1 MNSVNVDE
9 NDKKER
15 KARGTKSMSIH
26 RFAFPFTAIV
36 GQDQLKT
43 ALILNAVN
51 PQIGGVLIRGQK
63 GTGKSLA
70 VRALAEVLP
79 EIEVVPNH
87 PFNCSPT
94 DPTVMCE
101 ECLQR
106 YGRGENHPIQKRKMR
121 VVTLPIGSTE
131 DRVIGSLDIERAIK
145 EGVRSIQPG
154 ILAEANQ
161 NILYID
167 EVNLLPDHIIDDI
180 LDAAASGWNVIER
193 EAVSMAHPS
202 RFILIGTM
210 NPEEGELRPQLLD
223 RFALHVDVVGVFDQK
238 QRVEI
243 IERNLQFVEDPKG
256 FSARYR
262 EQQEEL
268 RRRIVNARELLPK
281 VSVSSEILQGI
292 AQAMIQLQ
300 VDGHRPDIVTTTS
313 AKALAAFNGRT
324 NVLPEDILAVAE
336 MAQGHRTRRGGAE
349 EPATSEEIKSAFA
362 KSLGPGVLA

>member
-1 MNSVNVDE
+1 MSVY
-9 NDKKER
+9 R
-15 KARGTKSMSIH
+15 SI
-26 RFAFPFTAIV
+26 FPFTAIV

-70 VRALAEVLP
+70 VRALAEILP

-87 PFNCSPT
+87 PFNCSPSDST
-94 DPTVMCE
+94 IMCE
-101 ECLQR
+101 ECLGKHRHGEKLLSQR
-106 YGRGENHPIQKRKMR
+106 RKMR

-131 DRVIGSLDIERAIK
+131 DKVIGSLDIERAIK

-180 LDAAASGWNVIER
+180 LDAAASGWNVVER
-193 EAVSMAHPS
+193 EAVSIAHPS
-202 RFILIGTM
+202 RFILVGTM
-210 NPEEGELRPQLLD
+210 NPEEGDLRPQLLD
-223 RFALHVDVVGVFDQK
+223 RFALHVDVVGIFDQK

-243 IERNLQFVEDPKG
+243 ITRNLKFDEDPQDFTEKYG
-256 FSARYR
+256 
-262 EQQEEL
+262 EQQDEL
-268 RRRIVNARELLPK
+268 RRRIENARQLLPK
-281 VSVSSEILQGI
+281 VSMLDSVLQGV

-300 VDGHRPDIVTTTS
+300 VDGHRPDLVTTRS
-313 AKALAAFNGRT
+313 AKALAAFNGRME
-324 NVLPEDILAVAE
+324 VAPKDVLAVAE

-349 EPATSEEIKSAFA
+349 EPATSEEIKSAFT
-362 KSLGPGVLA
+362 KSFGPEALV

>member
-1 MNSVNVDE
+1 MNRLNLGLSGRAE
-9 NDKKER
+9 G
-15 KARGTKSMSIH
+15 ASMSVQ
-26 RFAFPFTAIV
+26 RSTFPFTAIV

-51 PQIGGVLIRGQK
+51 PKIGGVLIRGQK

-79 EIEVVPNH
+79 EIELVPNH
-87 PFNCSPT
+87 PFNCSPK
-94 DPTVMCE
+94 DPTLMCE
-101 ECLQR
+101 QCLEKHE
-106 YGRGENHPIQKRKMR
+106 RGENTPIQRRRMR

-145 EGVRSIQPG
+145 EGVRSMQPG

-180 LDAAASGWNVIER
+180 LDAAASGWNVVER

-243 IERNLQFVEDPKG
+243 IERNMEFAEDPRG
-256 FSARYR
+256 FSGKFR
-262 EQQEEL
+262 EQQDEL
-268 RRRIVNARELLPK
+268 KKKILNARELLPK
-281 VSVSSEILQGI
+281 VTVPNKMLQVV

-300 VDGHRPDIVTTTS
+300 VDGHRPDIVTTAS
-313 AKALAAFNGRT
+313 AKALAAFNGRAE
-324 NVLPEDILAVAE
+324 VLPQDVLAVAE

-349 EPATSEEIKSAFA
+349 EPATSEEIRSAFTKA
-362 KSLGPGVLA
+362 FGPEVST

>member
-1 MNSVNVDE
+1 
-9 NDKKER
+9 
-15 KARGTKSMSIH
+15 MSLS
-26 RFAFPFTAIV
+26 RSTFPFTAIV

-70 VRALAEVLP
+70 VRALADVLP
-79 EIEVVPNH
+79 EIEVVLNH
-87 PFNCSPT
+87 PFNCSPV

-101 ECLQR
+101 ECMRR
-106 YGRGENHPIQKRKMR
+106 YEAGEKLPVEKRKMR

-145 EGVRSIQPG
+145 EGVKSIQPG
-154 ILAEANQ
+154 ILAETNQ
-161 NILYID
+161 NILYVD

-180 LDAAASGWNVIER
+180 LDVAASGWNVVER

-223 RFALHVDVVGVFDQK
+223 RFSLHVDVVGIFDTK

-243 IERNLQFVEDPKG
+243 IERNLQFLEDSESFCAK
-256 FSARYR
+256 FR
-262 EQQEEL
+262 ESQEEL
-268 RRRIVNARELLPK
+268 QRRILRARELLGKITIP
-281 VSVSSEILQGI
+281 SRLLEGI
-292 AQAMIQLQ
+292 AQAMIELQ
-300 VDGHRPDIVTTTS
+300 VDGHRPDIVTART

-324 NVLPEDILAVAE
+324 EVLPEDVLTVAD

-349 EPATSEEIKSAFA
+349 EPATPEEIKAAFV
-362 KSLGPGVLA
+362 KSLGRES

>member
-1 MNSVNVDE
+1 
-9 NDKKER
+9 
-15 KARGTKSMSIH
+15 MSIE
-26 RFAFPFTAIV
+26 RSTFPFTAIV

-51 PQIGGVLIRGQK
+51 SRIGGVLIRGQK

-79 EIEVVPNH
+79 EIEVIPNH
-87 PFNCSPT
+87 PFNCSPN

-101 ECLQR
+101 ECLEKYQ
-106 YGRGENHPIQKRKMR
+106 RGENRPIQRRKMR
-121 VVTLPIGSTE
+121 VITLPIGSTE

-180 LDAAASGWNVIER
+180 LDAAASGWNVVER

-223 RFALHVDVVGVFDQK
+223 RFALHVDVVGIFNQK
-238 QRVEI
+238 DRVEI
-243 IERNLQFVEDPKG
+243 IERNLFFAEDPKA
-256 FSARYR
+256 FAEKYR
-262 EQQEEL
+262 TQQEDL
-268 RRRIVNARELLPK
+268 RKRILKARELLPK
-281 VSVSSEILQGI
+281 VTVLSKILQGI

-300 VDGHRPDIVTTTS
+300 VDGHRPDIVTTAS
-313 AKALAAFNGRT
+313 AKALAAFSERT
-324 NVLPEDILAVAE
+324 EVLPEDVLAVAE

-349 EPATSEEIKSAFA
+349 EPASSEEIKSAFA
-362 KSLGPGVLA
+362 KAFGPEVSLK

>member
-1 MNSVNVDE
+1 
-9 NDKKER
+9 
-15 KARGTKSMSIH
+15 MSFH
-26 RFAFPFTAIV
+26 RSIFPFTAIV

-51 PQIGGVLIRGQK
+51 ARIGGVLIRGQK

-70 VRALAEVLP
+70 VRALAEILP
-79 EIEVVPNH
+79 EIEVVPDH

-94 DPTVMCE
+94 DPTAMCE
-101 ECLQR
+101 ECLAR
-106 YGRGENHPIQKRKMR
+106 YERREKIPSQNRKMH

-145 EGVRSIQPG
+145 EGVRAIQPG
-154 ILAEANQ
+154 VLAEANQ

-180 LDAAASGWNVIER
+180 LDAAASGWNVVER
-193 EAVSMAHPS
+193 EAVSVAHPS

-223 RFALHVDVVGVFDQK
+223 RFALHVDVVGIFNQK

-243 IERNLQFVEDPKG
+243 VEKNLQFTEDPQNFAQK
-256 FSARYR
+256 YK

-268 RRRIVNARELLPK
+268 NRKIINARALLPK
-281 VSVSSEILQGI
+281 VTLPNKLLQAI

-300 VDGHRPDIVTTTS
+300 VDGHRPDIVTAAS
-313 AKALAAFNGRT
+313 AKALAAFEERT
-324 NVLPEDILAVAE
+324 EVLPQDILTVAE
-336 MAQGHRTRRGGAE
+336 MAQGHRTRRGGTE
-349 EPATSEEIKSAFA
+349 EPATPEEIKSAFTKA
-362 KSLGPGVLA
+362 LSAEA

>member
-1 MNSVNVDE
+1 MST
-9 NDKKER
+9 ER
-15 KARGTKSMSIH
+15 
-26 RFAFPFTAIV
+26 FVFPFTAIV

-70 VRALAEVLP
+70 VRALADVLP
-79 EIEVVPNH
+79 EIEVVSNH
-87 PFNCSPT
+87 AFNCSPS
-94 DPTVMCE
+94 DPTIMCE
-101 ECLQR
+101 DCRSSYE
-106 YGRGENHPIQKRKMR
+106 RGKKLPAERRKMR

-180 LDAAASGWNVIER
+180 LDSAASGWNVVER
-193 EAVSMAHPS
+193 EAVSLAHPS
-202 RFILIGTM
+202 KFILIGTM

-223 RFALHVDVVGVFDQK
+223 RFALHVDVVGIFDEQ

-243 IERNLQFVEDPKG
+243 IERNLQFAEDSES
-256 FSARYR
+256 FSTKYSE
-262 EQQEEL
+262 EQDEL
-268 RRRIVNARELLPK
+268 RRRIANARQLLPK
-281 VSVSSEILQGI
+281 ITLPREIMHGI
-292 AQAMIQLQ
+292 AQAMIELQ
-300 VDGHRPDIVTTTS
+300 VDGHRPDIVTASS

-324 NVLPEDILAVAE
+324 EVLPQDILAVAE
-336 MAQGHRTRRGGAE
+336 MAQGHRTRRGGSE
-349 EPATSEEIKSAFA
+349 EPATSEQIKSAFT
-362 KSLGPGVLA
+362 KSFGPRILAEA

>member
-1 MNSVNVDE
+1 MGV
-9 NDKKER
+9 
-15 KARGTKSMSIH
+15 TIFTSIH
-26 RFAFPFTAIV
+26 PDRKEIERFSFPFTAIV
-36 GQDQLKT
+36 GQPHLKS
-43 ALILNAVN
+43 ALTLNAVN

-79 EIEVVPNH
+79 EIDVVSNH
-87 PFNCSPT
+87 PFNCSPK
-94 DPTVMCE
+94 DPTIMCE
-101 ECLQR
+101 DCRQKYDHGDQLET
-106 YGRGENHPIQKRKMR
+106 EKRKMR

-145 EGVRSIQPG
+145 DGIRSIQPG

-180 LDAAASGWNVIER
+180 LDAAASGWNSVER
-193 EAVSMAHPS
+193 EAISLAHPS

-223 RFALHVDVVGVFDQK
+223 RFALHVDVVGIFDEK
-238 QRVEI
+238 QRVDIVEK
-243 IERNLQFVEDPKG
+243 NLEFVEDPSR
-256 FSARYR
+256 FSLRYR
-262 EQQEEL
+262 EQQEGL
-268 RRRIVNARELLPK
+268 RKRIVEARALLPR
-281 VSVSSEILQGI
+281 VTLPNRILLGI
-292 AQAMIQLQ
+292 ARAMIELQ
-300 VDGHRPDIVTTTS
+300 VDGHRPDIVTARS

-324 NVLPEDILAVAE
+324 EVQVDDVLAIAE

-349 EPATSEEIKSAFA
+349 EPATPQEIKAAFSKA
-362 KSLGPGVLA
+362 LEHSETT

>member
-1 MNSVNVDE
+1 MSV
-9 NDKKER
+9 ER
-15 KARGTKSMSIH
+15 S
-26 RFAFPFTAIV
+26 AFPFTAIV

-51 PQIGGVLIRGQK
+51 SRIGGVLIRGQK

-70 VRALAEVLP
+70 VRALTDVLP
-79 EIEVVPNH
+79 EIEIVPNH
-87 PFNCSPT
+87 PFNCSPS

-101 ECLQR
+101 ECLER
-106 YGRGENHPIQKRKMR
+106 YQRGESGPVQRRKMR

-180 LDAAASGWNVIER
+180 LDAAASGWNVVER

-223 RFALHVDVVGVFDQK
+223 RFALHVDVVGIFDQK
-238 QRVEI
+238 DRIEI
-243 IERNLQFVEDPKG
+243 IERNLQFAEDPKA
-256 FSARYR
+256 FAEEYHVR
-262 EQQEEL
+262 QEDL
-268 RRRIVNARELLPK
+268 RKRILKARELLPK
-281 VSVSSEILQGI
+281 VTVPSRILQGI

-300 VDGHRPDIVTTTS
+300 VDGHRPDIVATAS
-313 AKALAAFNGRT
+313 AKALAAFNERT
-324 NVLPEDILAVAE
+324 EVLPEDIMGVAE

-349 EPATSEEIKSAFA
+349 EPASSEEIKGAFA
-362 KSLGPGVLA
+362 KAFGAEVQLK

>member
-1 MNSVNVDE
+1 MSFHRSV
-9 NDKKER
+9 
-15 KARGTKSMSIH
+15 
-26 RFAFPFTAIV
+26 FPFTAIV

-51 PQIGGVLIRGQK
+51 ARIGGVLIRGQK

-79 EIEVVPNH
+79 EIQVVPDH

-94 DPTVMCE
+94 DPTAMCE
-101 ECLQR
+101 ECLAR
-106 YGRGENHPIQKRKMR
+106 YERGEKISTQKRKMR
-121 VVTLPIGSTE
+121 VLTLPIGSTE

-145 EGVRSIQPG
+145 EGVRAIQPG

-180 LDAAASGWNVIER
+180 LDAAASGWNVVER
-193 EAVSMAHPS
+193 EAVSVAHPS

-223 RFALHVDVVGVFDQK
+223 RFSLHVDVVGIFDQK

-243 IERNLQFVEDPKG
+243 VEKNLQFTENPQSFAQK
-256 FSARYR
+256 YTQ
-262 EQQEEL
+262 QQEEL
-268 RRRIVNARELLPK
+268 SRRIINARELLPR
-281 VSVSSEILQGI
+281 VTLSNRLLQGI

-300 VDGHRPDIVTTTS
+300 VDGHRPDIVTAAS
-313 AKALAAFNGRT
+313 AKALAAFEGRME
-324 NVLPEDILAVAE
+324 VLPQDILTVAE

-349 EPATSEEIKSAFA
+349 EPATSEEIKSAFTKA
-362 KSLGPGVLA
+362 FETEA

>member
-1 MNSVNVDE
+1 MSARRSV
-9 NDKKER
+9 
-15 KARGTKSMSIH
+15 
-26 RFAFPFTAIV
+26 FPFTAIV

-43 ALILNAVN
+43 ALSLNAVN

-70 VRALAEVLP
+70 VRALADVLP
-79 EIEVVPNH
+79 EIEIVPND

-94 DPTVMCE
+94 DPTIMCDK
-101 ECLQR
+101 CLAAYERQEKLAVQR
-106 YGRGENHPIQKRKMR
+106 RKMK

-145 EGVRSIQPG
+145 EGVKSIQPG

-161 NILYID
+161 NILYVD

-180 LDAAASGWNVIER
+180 LDVAASGWNVVER
-193 EAVSMAHPS
+193 EAVSVEHPS

-223 RFALHVDVVGVFDQK
+223 RFALHVDVIGIFDLK

-243 IERNLQFVEDPKG
+243 VQRNLQFAEDAQS
-256 FSARYR
+256 FSAEYL

-268 RRRIVNARELLPK
+268 TRQIRNARELLTK
-281 VSVSSEILQGI
+281 VIVSSKILEAI

-300 VDGHRPDIVTTTS
+300 VDGHRPDIVTTRA
-313 AKALAAFNGRT
+313 AKALAAFKGRT
-324 NVLPEDILAVAE
+324 EVLAEDVLAVSE
-336 MAQGHRTRRGGAE
+336 MVQGHRTAKRRHRGAGNFRGN
-349 EPATSEEIKSAFA
+349 PI
-362 KSLGPGVLA
+362 SLHKVTRA